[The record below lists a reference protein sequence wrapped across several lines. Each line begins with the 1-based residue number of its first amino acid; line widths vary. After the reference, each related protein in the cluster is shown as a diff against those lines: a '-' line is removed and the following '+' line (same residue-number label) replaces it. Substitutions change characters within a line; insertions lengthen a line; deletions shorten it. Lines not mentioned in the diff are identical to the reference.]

1 MKNKNHL
8 LIYIIASGFLFVVD
22 QLLKYL
28 ARGNQDFTYY
38 LWRPWLGWEYFA
50 NAGIAFSLPF
60 PNWLIIIL
68 TPFIIL
74 GLIIWYIKTYK
85 LQVTSYR
92 ALAISLIIFGALSNF
107 IDRIF
112 FGATIDYLRILT
124 GVINLAD
131 VMIAGGVLL
140 IFIYS
145 KRGYN
150 ETK

>member
-1 MKNKNHL
+1 MNKARLTIYILINGFFL
-8 LIYIIASGFLFVVD
+8 LID
-22 QLLKYL
+22 QLLKYF
-28 ARGNQDFTYY
+28 ARANPDLTYY
-38 LWRPWLGWEYFA
+38 LWRPWLGWEYYA
-50 NAGIAFSLPF
+50 NTGIAFSLPF